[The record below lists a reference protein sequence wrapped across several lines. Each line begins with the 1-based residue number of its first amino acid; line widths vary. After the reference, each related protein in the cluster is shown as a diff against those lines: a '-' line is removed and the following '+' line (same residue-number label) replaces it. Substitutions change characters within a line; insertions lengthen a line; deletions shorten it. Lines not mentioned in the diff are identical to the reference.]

1 MERFAKEIQ
10 SCPTG
15 LSRGHRMANGLENLK
30 EQCWLTGP
38 LASLSRT
45 IRKSYRSL

>member
-10 SCPTG
+10 SCPVG
-15 LSRGHRMANGLENLK
+15 LSRGHWSDKCIKNIE
-30 EQCWLTGP
+30 EQCWLIGP

-45 IRKSYRSL
+45 IRESY